1 MLCIK
6 ERLLAFLV
14 MEVLLKKRLLLQ
26 PQTWV
31 SGVRQQKKKK
41 SRKSIFKSTGMQ
53 WGLERNGF
61 LLLYSYLPHLAPAI

>member
-14 MEVLLKKRLLLQ
+14 MAVLLKKHILLQ
-26 PQTWV
+26 SQTWV
-31 SGVRQQKKKK
+31 SGVGQQKKEK

-53 WGLERNGF
+53 WGL
-61 LLLYSYLPHLAPAI
+61 